1 MRGKLFGAATDGMD
15 PFERR
20 FGLKRSKL
28 PAAVRAAVDTLMAET
43 AMLAQENADL
53 AEQAALAQGLADRDP
68 LVPLY
73 NRRALVRE
81 LQRVI
86 SYVGRYKTQA
96 AVIFVDMDGFKAIN
110 DQFGHAV
117 GDAALAHVARLL
129 LVQVRDSDIVGR
141 IGGDEF
147 AVVLANAAP
156 DEARRKADWLAA
168 IIAATPFSFEGVTH
182 PLSASVGV
190 HAFAGDDTRAEEADA
205 LLARADEAMY
215 AAKHAARM
223 RIAANQA

>member
-1 MRGKLFGAATDGMD
+1 MRGKLFGATTDGMD

-28 PAAVRAAVDTLMAET
+28 PSAVRAAVDTLMAET

-73 NRRALVRE
+73 NRRALIRE

-117 GDAALAHVARLL
+117 GDAALAHVAKLL

-156 DEARRKADWLAA
+156 DEARRKAAWLAA
-168 IIAATPFSFEGVTH
+168 IIAATPFSFEGVSH

-190 HAFAGDDTRAEEADA
+190 HAFAGDDARVEDADA

-215 AAKHAARM
+215 AAKHAAKM

>member
-1 MRGKLFGAATDGMD
+1 MRGKLFGATTDGMD

-20 FGLKRSKL
+20 FGLKRARL

-43 AMLAQENADL
+43 AMLAQENSEL
-53 AEQAALAQGLADRDP
+53 AEQLAVAQGLADRDP
-68 LVPLY
+68 LVPVY
-73 NRRALVRE
+73 NRRALIRE

-96 AVIFVDMDGFKAIN
+96 AVIFIDMDGFKAIN

-117 GDAALAHVARLL
+117 GDAALAHVAKLL

-156 DEARRKADWLAA
+156 EEARRKGDWLAA
-168 IIAATPFSFEGVTH
+168 LIKASPFVFEGVQH
-182 PLSASVGV
+182 PLAASVGV
-190 HAFAGDDTRAEEADA
+190 HAFAGSDERIEDAES

-215 AAKHAARM
+215 AEKHIARM
-223 RIAANQA
+223 RPAANQA

>member
-1 MRGKLFGAATDGMD
+1 MRGKLFSATADGMD

-28 PAAVRAAVDTLMAET
+28 PAAVRSAVDTLMAET

-53 AEQAALAQGLADRDP
+53 AENLAIAQGLADRDP
-68 LVPLY
+68 LVPVY
-73 NRRALVRE
+73 NRRALIRE
-81 LQRVI
+81 MQRVI
-86 SYVGRYKTQA
+86 SYIGRYKTQA
-96 AVIFVDMDGFKAIN
+96 AVIFIDMDGFKAIN

-117 GDAALAHVARLL
+117 GDAALAHVAKLL

-156 DEARRKADWLAA
+156 DEARRKGEWLAA
-168 IIAATPFSFEGVTH
+168 IIKATPFAYEGVTH
-182 PLSASVGV
+182 PLAASVGV
-190 HAFAGDDTRAEEADA
+190 HPFAADKTEDAET

-215 AAKHAARM
+215 AEKHAAKVRL
-223 RIAANQA
+223 AANQA

>member
-1 MRGKLFGAATDGMD
+1 MRGKLFGATADGMD

-28 PAAVRAAVDTLMAET
+28 PANLRGAVDTLMAET

-53 AEQAALAQGLADRDP
+53 AESLALAQGLADRDP
-68 LVPLY
+68 LVPVY

-96 AVIFVDMDGFKAIN
+96 AVIFIDMDGFKAIN

-117 GDAALAHVARLL
+117 GDAALAHVAKLL

-156 DEARRKADWLAA
+156 DEARRKAEWLAA
-168 IIAATPFSFEGVTH
+168 IIQATPFTFEGVTH
-182 PLSASVGV
+182 PLAASVGV
-190 HAFAGDDTRAEEADA
+190 HPFSAEKSEDA
-205 LLARADEAMY
+205 ETLLARADEAMY
-215 AAKHAARM
+215 AEKHAAKM
-223 RIAANQA
+223 RLAANQA

>member
-1 MRGKLFGAATDGMD
+1 MRGKLFGATGDGMD

-28 PAAVRAAVDTLMAET
+28 PTAVRAAVDTLMAET

-73 NRRALVRE
+73 NRRALIRE

-117 GDAALAHVARLL
+117 GDAALAHVAKIL

-190 HAFAGDDTRAEEADA
+190 HAFAGDDARVEEADA

-215 AAKHAARM
+215 AAKHAAKM